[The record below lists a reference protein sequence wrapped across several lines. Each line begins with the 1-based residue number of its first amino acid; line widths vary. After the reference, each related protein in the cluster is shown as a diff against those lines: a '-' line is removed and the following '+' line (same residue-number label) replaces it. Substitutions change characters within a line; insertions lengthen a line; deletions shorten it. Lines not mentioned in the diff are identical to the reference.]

1 MNSPRAYFSL
11 LTIGD
16 AFVAL
21 GGVTA
26 EGYIAEVEA
35 YFNYT
40 QTWLRQNSDLNLVTA
55 RSSFAALLLPS
66 SPSTTTT
73 TTTTTE
79 ASVVR
84 LPASPSGSSGP
95 SQTLSDFHSA
105 FGSLPLQPPQFHD
118 ISNCLYKRKHRYMR
132 NVKSYH
138 SFSIL

>member
-16 AFVAL
+16 VFVAL

-26 EGYIAEVEA
+26 EGYTAEVEA
-35 YFNYT
+35 FFNYT
-40 QTWLRQNSDLNLVTA
+40 QTWIRQNSDLNLDTA
-55 RSSFAALLLPS
+55 RSSFATLLLPS

-84 LPASPSGSSGP
+84 LPASPSGSAGP
-95 SQTLSDFHSA
+95 SQIFSDFHLVLLLVRS
-105 FGSLPLQPPQFHD
+105 GNL
-118 ISNCLYKRKHRYMR
+118 N
-132 NVKSYH
+132 N
-138 SFSIL
+138 